1 MCGERVD
8 SEGTRTLVVDGVPK
22 SENGQHGE
30 HNGRR
35 RGILAVEV
43 ARLDSP
49 NSRSRRGALREF
61 GVERD
66 EGSQVRTLPLRL
78 TKDGSDQEK
87 KNSRGR
93 EVKLKGELTRIEGEA
108 ILGGTRPESCR
119 RTREACIVLSS
130 QFRSRGSQFVLC
142 CLALGCPSLSVGLRL
157 CPKILV
163 SGIST
168 DPLKFQR

>member
-43 ARLDSP
+43 ARLDSL

-61 GVERD
+61 RVERD

-78 TKDGSDQEK
+78 TKDGSDQK
-87 KNSRGR
+87 K
-93 EVKLKGELTRIEGEA
+93 K
-108 ILGGTRPESCR
+108 ES
-119 RTREACIVLSS
+119 
-130 QFRSRGSQFVLC
+130 GS
-142 CLALGCPSLSVGLRL
+142 
-157 CPKILV
+157 
-163 SGIST
+163 
-168 DPLKFQR
+168 